1 MKFSELIRFVILIPF
16 VMLAAVITTVIWIS
30 AVLLSIL
37 FSFIRIP
44 KWKKQKIK
52 FTEYREIKI

>member
-16 VMLAAVITTVIWIS
+16 VMLAAAITAITWIS

-44 KWKKQKIK
+44 KWKKQRTK